1 MYFAR
6 QYDRAIEQFRAVLA
20 MEPNFERAH
29 MVVYPY
35 VEKGMFPEALAE
47 TGKWRHGDGSP
58 VWEVQAYV
66 YGRWGKQQQAERAL
80 AQWKQESSAPA
91 GGTGYSL
98 AALEAYVA
106 TGRKEEAL
114 ALIEKSYREHSN
126 LVTTLKVEPALDPL
140 RGDPRFQELLR
151 RIGSDR

>member
-1 MYFAR
+1 
-6 QYDRAIEQFRAVLA
+6 
-20 MEPNFERAH
+20 MEPNFTRAH

-35 VEKGMFPEALAE
+35 VEKGMFEEALTEA
-47 TGKWRHGDGSP
+47 GKWRHGDGSP
-58 VWEVQAYV
+58 VWEVEAYV

-80 AQWKQESSAPA
+80 AQRNRGSPGRPVVA
-91 GGTGYSL
+91 TFVV
-98 AALEAYVA
+98 LEAYVA

-126 LVTTLKVEPALDPL
+126 LVTSLKVEPALDPL

-151 RIGSDR
+151 RTGLADR